1 MAMKTPLT
9 AISALVIISLGLVAA
24 GCGGDESTAT
34 NAGGAGTTP
43 ARQAAADDG
52 SPGPAPCGTP
62 SYSDT
67 PEVQW
72 GKNDPSGVIYISC
85 IDQPI
90 TLSAD
95 QIDPGDWVNGR
106 PDNINGKVLAPGG
119 VVVSTFGVNGAHT
132 WWPWRLSIAGPDDGK
147 ASVRVHQQ
155 NRVYP
160 EAQEARFTGD
170 ELRTVIVTTSTGQKL
185 RLTAKR
191 NYDYPTLRLP
201 LDNDTT
207 RYVRY
212 SPILIE
218 PA

>member
-1 MAMKTPLT
+1 MKTPLG
-9 AISALVIISLGLVAA
+9 ALSVLSLLPLGLVAA
-24 GCGGDESTAT
+24 GCGSSNPAASGSD
-34 NAGGAGTTP
+34 TTP
-43 ARQAAADDG
+43 VGRQAAPVPVAVR
-52 SPGPAPCGTP
+52 ATAAQCGTP
-62 SYSDT
+62 NYSET
-67 PEVQW
+67 PEGQW
-72 GKNDPSGVIYISC
+72 GKSDPSGVIYISC

-106 PDNINGKVLAPGG
+106 PDNINGKVLPPGG

-132 WWPWRLSIAGPDDGK
+132 WWPWRLSMSSPDGGK

-160 EAQEARFTGD
+160 AAQEARFTGD

>member
-1 MAMKTPLT
+1 MKTPIAAL
-9 AISALVIISLGLVAA
+9 SALAALSLGLVAA
-24 GCGGDESTAT
+24 GCGGSSD
-34 NAGGAGTTP
+34 GGTTVP
-43 ARQAAADDG
+43 ATTGADRQAAPVPVVA
-52 SPGPAPCGTP
+52 SATPAPCGTP

-95 QIDPGDWVNGR
+95 QIDPGDWANGR

-132 WWPWRLSIAGPDDGK
+132 WWPWRLSMAGPDDGK

-185 RLTAKR
+185 KLTAKR